1 MSSEQYPVEIIMARG
16 LMSNMTTPAFLVD
29 NAGTLVFFNE
39 AAGELLGIRFEEAG
53 PMTQE
58 EWGSRFS
65 PTAIDDHALQLDDLP
80 LSIALNE
87 ARPAHGLLRI
97 RSASG
102 EAWEIE
108 VSAFPII
115 GRRGQSGA
123 MAIFWDRSG

>member
-53 PMTQE
+53 PMAAE
-58 EWGSRFS
+58 VWGARFS
-65 PTAIDDHALQLDDLP
+65 PTSIDGHPLQLEELP
-80 LSIALNE
+80 LSIALND

-97 RSASG
+97 DSASG
-102 EAWEIE
+102 QAWEIE
-108 VSAFPII
+108 VSAFPIV
-115 GRRGQSGA
+115 GHGGQSGA
-123 MAIFWDRSG
+123 MAIFWNRSG